1 MKIYDV
7 FISYRRSDGQ
17 TKAEALY
24 RYLTERGLRVFL
36 DKHEMVDGHYFTAQI
51 EKQLRTVPNYVLV
64 ATDDVFRFRQGED
77 WVRTEMQIALQMYEQ
92 APEDRSIVVLTEEQV
107 QFPLKEALPAE
118 VCKIAD
124 VQRVVLGD
132 AQEADFERIFHAVT
146 QVNHQ
151 NLWRA
156 AHRWLENSKR
166 PGGRF
171 AKLSIVESILPSA
184 GQAPSLRD
192 IPVNISD
199 APKNGHTKALFDAV
213 GETRSHLFLIGQGGI
228 GKTTALM
235 HLMNETYVER
245 PYNRNAQIPIFVELS
260 FAPDVYDTLYEDG
273 RSSFIRRS
281 IYKQLRTDRT
291 VQQVTEE
298 EVSDI
303 DEAFMLPYKVAV
315 EPINDILSRTSP
327 APEYLLLLDGLN
339 EVSTAFMEQANA
351 TVTKMIAEEINM
363 LMTNCPNVRVVLTSR
378 SDEISV
384 SDQPMERFY
393 LSGVDEDTIC
403 AYLQERK
410 IPGIDRIMRNRSLV
424 QTLKTPLFLTLYGS
438 LASREEVST
447 QGEIF
452 RLFFHERSKNISIYT
467 VQDRLLELERNIYD
481 TAGLNQRNRLTAPMQ
496 WFILDFLLPEIAWH
510 MEREGQFYLRPNQI
524 AKIIRPVLED
534 RSDIAVCG
542 DFGKDLFVKYQQGS
556 AADIHTQSVAEDI
569 LRRLGPDISKCTE
582 KIINCCTMALGI
594 LQCSGRKYG
603 FVHQHIRDYFAA
615 LKNINTMRLALFL
628 QEEQERELALECINT
643 VFRDAPV
650 GLSVRQFMGQTLG
663 EHHNRPV
670 YRGGVYHDAVD
681 TSKEDCTLLSRALDI
696 YRGYFAGEGG
706 YGQYTLTKTLAE
718 LRGSLMGCDLSH
730 LDLSG
735 CQLGGTALGRV
746 GLAANLDGAKLR
758 QKDLFF
764 NGHWNAVD
772 HFDISP
778 DGSKMLTGTED
789 EIKLWDV
796 QTGSFI
802 EEYWELKDPSS
813 EQFISYGCYPNLYPL
828 EWVRFI
834 DDNTMLVRAGTD
846 RRIQKISLTGEIG
859 PGFFDPRLSIEGIR
873 LSADRTRLVL
883 CAKRRD
889 TQSSEILV
897 LNTEDLQL
905 VFQKAYPKDMDPTAF
920 MTGDDRQLVV
930 CSKKNISQGDDITN
944 LLAFWD
950 IPANSYLQTWDIRTG
965 ACVKTLPAE
974 VPLNTKNLIR
984 CNNKLLSIW
993 ESFRTAE
1000 LRVLDLQTGALL
1012 KTIPL
1017 PNNRSYAL
1025 LCGRSERI
1033 AAVVTGGLVYLYD
1046 TADFRLLRVIEQ
1058 RGSRMFFGPEDKTLA
1073 LADEYGNLTLY
1084 EYPLMRPKLRLTG
1097 AGSDNMQSY
1106 VTFCGNTGKVAA
1118 ITDAGELRL
1127 WDVATARLV
1136 NERSAALM
1144 DGAVL
1149 ESSFDGK
1156 YLYYHG
1162 KNGSSVYR
1170 TADLLRLY
1178 NRPGDLCIHPQGKYL
1193 AVLQG
1198 RDSIILDPEDFHIIH
1213 VWRNA
1218 GVCALVGELAVVKEY
1233 TGAQAK
1239 GIQMPA
1245 WHSVTLRNVQT
1256 NEVCG
1261 VFTADPGEHF
1271 LSAAVSDRLIAAL
1284 SKQCLYIWDLHTG
1297 RSMLKKVIRQ
1307 KSDFMVVEFSGDGKL
1322 LIVHDGWRNKIG
1334 ITFCE
1339 TENFTEVTH
1348 KSEEWGRDLFCSPS
1362 GKLVIR
1368 YHTIGGFIQGH
1379 PSNLQVFQADRLGSL
1394 EDKPAGAIRT
1404 LIVADSAKEAAGIPA
1419 MAGSAKEAVIS
1430 RDDKY
1435 LAAIQADLYLGMLE
1449 ESPDNPN
1456 GLLSKTIARIRQV
1469 PGLRVMGVDLR
1480 KLHPGSDLSGD
1491 NLHTLWHYGA
1501 MVDLPEKP

>member
-24 RYLTERGLRVFL
+24 RYLTEKGLRVFL
-36 DKHEMVDGHYFTAQI
+36 DKHEMVDGRYFTAQI

-171 AKLSIVESILPSA
+171 ANLSIVESILPSA

-291 VQQVTEE
+291 VRQVTEE

-339 EVSTAFMEQANA
+339 EVSTAFVEQANA

-452 RLFFHERSKNISIYT
+452 RLFFHERSKNITIYT

-569 LRRLGPDISKCTE
+569 LQRLGPGISKCTE

-628 QEEQERELALECINT
+628 QEEQEHELALECINT

-681 TSKEDCTLLSRALDI
+681 TSKEDRTLLSRALGI

-746 GLAANLDGAKLR
+746 GLAANLDGAKLQ

-764 NGHWNAVD
+764 SGHREMVYY
-772 HFDISP
+772 FDISP
-778 DGSKMLTGTED
+778 DGSKMLTGTVNEVR
-789 EIKLWDV
+789 LWDV
-796 QTGSFI
+796 RTGNLLR
-802 EEYWELKDPSS
+802 EYRCLKCLQDTQSQES
-813 EQFISYGCYPNLYPL
+813 EYDDNDFWLDGLAFA
-828 EWVRFI
+828 RFI
-834 DDNTMLVRAGTD
+834 DNDTMLVKNEDGLRTA
-846 RRIQKISLTGEIG
+846 SLTDENGAE
-859 PGFFDPRLSIEGIR
+859 FSDPKLYIR
-873 LSADRTRLVL
+873 HIQLSADRTRLVL
-883 CAKRRD
+883 SAERRD
-889 TQSSEILV
+889 RPDSEMLV
-897 LNTEDLQL
+897 LNTADLKP
-905 VFQKAYPKDMDPTAF
+905 VFQKAYPNGLARTDYMNCLNNTAF
-920 MTGDDRQLVV
+920 MTGDNRQLLVV
-930 CSKKNISQGDDITN
+930 CSKKNISHGSITGE
-944 LLAFWD
+944 LALWSAPVDSYLWAWD
-950 IPANSYLQTWDIRTG
+950 ISSG
-965 ACVKTLPAE
+965 ACIKTLPAA
-974 VPLNTKNLIR
+974 VPLDTKHKIL
-984 CNNKLLSIW
+984 CNNKLFLIW
-993 ESFRTAE
+993 QERRKPAE
-1000 LRVLDLQTGALL
+1000 LRVLDLQTGAVL
-1012 KTIPL
+1012 KAIPL
-1017 PNNRSYAL
+1017 PSSRSYEL
-1025 LCGRSERI
+1025 ICGRTESI
-1033 AAVVTGGLVYLYD
+1033 IAVVAGGCVYIYD
-1046 TADFRLLRVIEQ
+1046 TVDCQLLRVIQ
-1058 RGSRMFFGPEDKTLA
+1058 RHDSCVFFGPEDKTLA
-1073 LADEYGNLTLY
+1073 LADKYGNLTVY
-1084 EYPLMRPKLRLTG
+1084 EYPLMRPKIKLIG
-1097 AGSDNMQSY
+1097 AASGDGRDC
-1106 VTFCGNTGKVAA
+1106 VTFCADTKKVAT
-1118 ITDAGELRL
+1118 ITGMGDLRL

-1136 NERSAALM
+1136 NERPVNWI
-1144 DGAVL
+1144 DHGVL
-1149 ESSFDGK
+1149 ESSCDGK
-1156 YLYYHG
+1156 YLHYHG
-1162 KNGSSVYR
+1162 ENRSAIYR
-1170 TADLLRLY
+1170 TSDLVCVFTG
-1178 NRPGDLCIHPQGKYL
+1178 NQGIQAQREYL
-1193 AVLQG
+1193 AALLG
-1198 RDSIILDPEDFHIIH
+1198 RDSAILDPE
-1213 VWRNA
+1213 
-1218 GVCALVGELAVVKEY
+1218 Y
-1233 TGAQAK
+1233 
-1239 GIQMPA
+1239 
-1245 WHSVTLRNVQT
+1245 
-1256 NEVCG
+1256 
-1261 VFTADPGEHF
+1261 FTVEM
-1271 LSAAVSDRLIAAL
+1271 
-1284 SKQCLYIWDLHTG
+1284 KQ
-1297 RSMLKKVIRQ
+1297 
-1307 KSDFMVVEFSGDGKL
+1307 GDGYC
-1322 LIVHDGWRNKIG
+1322 R
-1334 ITFCE
+1334 
-1339 TENFTEVTH
+1339 
-1348 KSEEWGRDLFCSPS
+1348 SPS
-1362 GKLVIR
+1362 GKLMIEKME
-1368 YHTIGGFIQGH
+1368 IGRFVDLR
-1379 PSNLQVFQADRLGSL
+1379 PSNIQVFRADRSDGREDGS
-1394 EDKPAGAIRT
+1394 AG
-1404 LIVADSAKEAAGIPA
+1404 AAGIPC
-1419 MAGSAKEAVIS
+1419 MVGSTEDVVIS

-1435 LAAIQADLYLGMLE
+1435 LATIHSWGELYLGRLE
-1449 ESPDNPN
+1449 ESPDDPD
-1456 GLLSKTIARIRQV
+1456 GLVCKTIADISQE
-1469 PGLRVMGVDLR
+1469 PGLQVMGVDLR
-1480 KLHPGSDLSGD
+1480 KLHPDSILSRE
-1491 NLHTLWHYGA
+1491 NWQTLQHYGA
-1501 MVDLPEKP
+1501 IVPKLR

>member
-24 RYLTERGLRVFL
+24 RYLTEKGLRVFL
-36 DKHEMVDGHYFTAQI
+36 DKPEMVDGHYFTAQI

-77 WVRTEMQIALQMYEQ
+77 WVRTEIQIALQMYEQ

-124 VQRVVLGD
+124 VQRVVSGD

-184 GQAPSLRD
+184 GQAPSLCD

-339 EVSTAFMEQANA
+339 EVSTAFVEQANA
-351 TVTKMIAEEINM
+351 TVSKMIAEEINM
-363 LMTNCPNVRVVLTSR
+363 LMTSCPNVRVVLTSR

-393 LSGVDEDTIC
+393 LSGVDEDTIH

-410 IPGIDRIMRNRSLV
+410 IPGVDRIMRNRSLV

-467 VQDRLLELERNIYD
+467 VQDRLLELERNIFD
-481 TAGLNQRNRLTAPMQ
+481 TAGMNYRNRLTAPMQ

-510 MEREGQFYLRPNQI
+510 MEREGQFYLRTNQI
-524 AKIIRPVLED
+524 ARIIAPVLED

-569 LRRLGPDISKCTE
+569 LQRLGPDISKCTE

-628 QEEQERELALECINT
+628 QEEQEHELALACINT

-670 YRGGVYHDAVD
+670 YRGGAYHDAVD
-681 TSKEDCTLLSRALDI
+681 VTREDRTLLSRALDI
-696 YRGYFAGEGG
+696 YRGCFDGQGG

-718 LRGSLMGCDLSH
+718 LRGSLMGCDLSN

-735 CQLGGTALGRV
+735 CQLNGTALGRA
-746 GLAANLDGAKLR
+746 GLAANLDGAKLQ

-764 NGHWNAVD
+764 SGHKEMVYY
-772 HFDISP
+772 FDITP
-778 DGSKMLTGTED
+778 DGSKMLTGTEN
-789 EIKLWDV
+789 EVRLWDV
-796 QTGSFI
+796 RTGNLLRDYRRLKCLQDTQSQ
-802 EEYWELKDPSS
+802 ESEYEDNDFWLDD
-813 EQFISYGCYPNLYPL
+813 L
-828 EWVRFI
+828 EFARFI
-834 DDNTMLVRAGTD
+834 DNDTMLLKNRDGIRTA
-846 RRIQKISLTGEIG
+846 SLTDENGAE
-859 PGFFDPRLSIEGIR
+859 FSDPQLYIR
-873 LSADRTRLVL
+873 HIQLSADRTRLVL
-883 CAKRRD
+883 SAQRRD
-889 TQSSEILV
+889 RLDSEMLV
-897 LNTEDLQL
+897 LNTGDLKP
-905 VFQKAYPKDMDPTAF
+905 VFQKAYPNGFDHTAF
-920 MTGDDRQLVV
+920 MTEDNRQLQVV
-930 CSKKNISQGDDITN
+930 YSEGTKSSPFALFGGDGHTC
-944 LLAFWD
+944 LE
-950 IPANSYLQTWDIRTG
+950 TWDISSG
-965 ACVKTLPAE
+965 ACIKTLPAA
-974 VPLNTKNLIR
+974 VPLDTKHKIL
-984 CNNKLLSIW
+984 CNNKLFSIW
-993 ESFRTAE
+993 QERRKTAE
-1000 LRVLDLQTGALL
+1000 LRVLDLQTGAVL
-1012 KTIPL
+1012 KAIPL
-1017 PNNRSYAL
+1017 PSSRSYEL
-1025 LCGRSERI
+1025 ICGRTESI
-1033 AAVVTGGLVYLYD
+1033 VAVVAGDGVYIYD
-1046 TADFRLLRVIEQ
+1046 TVDCQLLRVIQ
-1058 RGSRMFFGPEDKTLA
+1058 RHDSCVFFGPEDKTLA
-1073 LADEYGNLTLY
+1073 FADKYGNLTVY
-1084 EYPLMRPKLRLTG
+1084 EYPLMRPKIKLIG
-1097 AGSDNMQSY
+1097 AASGDGRDC
-1106 VTFCGNTGKVAA
+1106 VTFCADTKKVAT
-1118 ITDAGELRL
+1118 ITGMGDLRL
-1127 WDVATARLV
+1127 WDVETARLV
-1136 NERSAALM
+1136 NERPVNRI
-1144 DGAVL
+1144 DHGVL
-1149 ESSFDGK
+1149 ESSCDGK
-1156 YLYYHG
+1156 YLHYHG
-1162 KNGSSVYR
+1162 ENRSAIYR
-1170 TADLLRLY
+1170 TSDLVCVFTGNLGIQAQRE
-1178 NRPGDLCIHPQGKYL
+1178 YL
-1193 AVLQG
+1193 AALLG
-1198 RDSIILDPEDFHIIH
+1198 RDSAILDPE
-1213 VWRNA
+1213 
-1218 GVCALVGELAVVKEY
+1218 Y
-1233 TGAQAK
+1233 
-1239 GIQMPA
+1239 
-1245 WHSVTLRNVQT
+1245 
-1256 NEVCG
+1256 
-1261 VFTADPGEHF
+1261 FTVEM
-1271 LSAAVSDRLIAAL
+1271 
-1284 SKQCLYIWDLHTG
+1284 KQ
-1297 RSMLKKVIRQ
+1297 
-1307 KSDFMVVEFSGDGKL
+1307 GDGY
-1322 LIVHDGWRNKIG
+1322 
-1334 ITFCE
+1334 C
-1339 TENFTEVTH
+1339 
-1348 KSEEWGRDLFCSPS
+1348 SSPS
-1362 GKLVIR
+1362 GKLMIEKME
-1368 YHTIGGFIQGH
+1368 IGRFIDLR
-1379 PSNLQVFQADRLGSL
+1379 PSNIQVFRADRLDGRKDGSAT
-1394 EDKPAGAIRT
+1394 P
-1404 LIVADSAKEAAGIPA
+1404 AGIPC
-1419 MAGSAKEAVIS
+1419 MVGSTENVVIS

-1435 LAAIQADLYLGMLE
+1435 LAANHSFGGRYLYLGKLE
-1449 ESPDNPN
+1449 ESPDDPN
-1456 GLLSKTIARIRQV
+1456 GLVGKTIAHIPQV
-1469 PGLRVMGVDLR
+1469 PGLQVMGVDLR
-1480 KLHPGSDLSGD
+1480 KLHPDSVISRE
-1491 NLHTLWHYGA
+1491 NWQTLQHYGA
-1501 MVDLPEKP
+1501 IVPKVR